1 MSEFINN
8 ATKRKD
14 ALKAIIRKLHAGESV
29 ENLQEEFNEIIAV
42 STASDIA
49 QAEREVIAEGLP
61 VADIQKLCDLHVAVF
76 QQGLE
81 SQAAPETIPGHP
93 VFNFR
98 LENEVISRVLESI
111 EVSLAKV
118 LAGDANALK
127 SLRLAVGNLQL
138 IERHYEW
145 KENLLF
151 PVLEKYGFEG
161 PSKVMWGVHN
171 DIRKAIRRVQSLA
184 NSDPVDLGT
193 VDAEY
198 LALAKAVRDMFY
210 KEEKVLLPEALNR
223 LTQEDWDLIK
233 SESLSLKEGPAYVEP
248 TQAEQ
253 APVFETEGKVNLLTG
268 ALTPEQINL
277 MLTNLPVDITYVDE
291 NDQVCFYSQTPE
303 RIFVRTA
310 AIIGRSVQNCH
321 PPQSVHVVQNI
332 LDDFRAG
339 KRDAAE
345 FWIQMGGKFV
355 HIRYFALRDAQG
367 AYKGVIEV
375 SQNVTEIRALEGE
388 RRLLDDKA

>member
-8 ATKRKD
+8 ASKRKD

-29 ENLQEEFNEIIAV
+29 ESLQEEFNEIIAEA
-42 STASDIA
+42 TASDIA

-81 SQAAPETIPGHP
+81 SQAAPESVPGHP
-93 VFNFR
+93 VHNFR
-98 LENEVISRVLESI
+98 LENEIIGRVLESV
-111 EVSLAKV
+111 EGSLARV
-118 LAGDANALK
+118 LAGDKDALK
-127 SLRLAVGNLQL
+127 SLRMTVGNLQL

-171 DIRKAIRRVQSLA
+171 DIRKAIRNLQALI
-184 NSDPVDLGT
+184 NSDSLDLET
-193 VDAEY
+193 IDAEY
-198 LALAKAVRDMFY
+198 LDLAKAVRDMFY
-210 KEEKVLLPEALNR
+210 KEEKVLLPESLTR
-223 LTQEDWDLIK
+223 LSQEDWDLIK
-233 SESLSLKEGPAYVEP
+233 SESLSLKKGAESTELISEEPAP
-248 TQAEQ
+248 AL
-253 APVFETEGKVNLLTG
+253 ETEGKIPLSTG
-268 ALTPEQINL
+268 ALTQEQINL
-277 MLTNLPVDITYVDE
+277 MLSNLPVDITFVDE
-291 NDQVCFYSQTPE
+291 NDKVCFFSQTSE

-310 AIIGRSVQNCH
+310 AIIGRAVQNCH
-321 PPQSVHVVQNI
+321 PPQSVHVVQHI
-332 LDDFRAG
+332 VDDFRAG
-339 KRDAAE
+339 KRDVAE
-345 FWIQMGGKFV
+345 FWIQMGPKFV

-375 SQNVTEIRALEGE
+375 TQDVSSIRALEGE
-388 RRLLDDKA
+388 RRLLDD

>member
-8 ATKRKD
+8 ASKRKE
-14 ALKAIIRKLHAGESV
+14 ALKAIIRQLHAGESV
-29 ENLQEEFNEIIAV
+29 ESLQEEFNEVIAE
-42 STASDIA
+42 ASSSDVA

-61 VADIQKLCDLHVAVF
+61 VTDIQKLCDLHVAVF

-81 SQAAPETIPGHP
+81 NQPAPEAVPGHP
-93 VFNFR
+93 VYNFR

-111 EVSLAKV
+111 EGSLARV
-118 LAGDANALK
+118 LAGDENALK
-127 SLRLAVGNLQL
+127 SLRLAAGNLNL

-171 DIRKAIRRVQSLA
+171 DIRKAIRNLQSLI
-184 NSDPVDLGT
+184 NSDPLDLET

-198 LALAKAVRDMFY
+198 LDLAKAVRDMFY
-210 KEEKVLLPEALNR
+210 KEEKVLLPESLTR
-223 LTQEDWDLIK
+223 LSQEDWDLIK
-233 SESLSLKEGPAYVEP
+233 AESLSLKKEAVPAEP
-248 TQAEQ
+248 TPEEQ
-253 APVFETEGKVNLLTG
+253 EPVFATTGKIPLSTG
-268 ALTPEQINL
+268 ALTQEQIDL
-277 MLTNLPVDITYVDE
+277 MLTNLPVDITFVDE
-291 NDQVCFYSQTPE
+291 NDKVCFFSQTQE

-321 PPQSVHVVQNI
+321 PPQSVHVVQGI

-339 KRDAAE
+339 KRDVAE

-355 HIRYFALRDAQG
+355 YIRYFALRDAQG

-375 SQNVTEIRALEGE
+375 TQDVSAIRALEGE
-388 RRLLDDKA
+388 RRLLDDRM

>member
-8 ATKRKD
+8 ASKRKD

-29 ENLQEEFNEIIAV
+29 ESLQEEFNEVIAEA
-42 STASDIA
+42 SASDIA

-81 SQAAPETIPGHP
+81 SQPAPESVPGHP
-93 VFNFR
+93 VYNFR

-111 EVSLAKV
+111 EGSLARV
-118 LAGDANALK
+118 LAGDKNALK
-127 SLRLAVGNLQL
+127 SLRLAAGNLNL

-151 PVLEKYGFEG
+151 PVMEKYGFEG

-171 DIRKAIRRVQSLA
+171 DIRKAIRNLQSLM
-184 NSDPVDLGT
+184 NSDPLDLET

-198 LALAKAVRDMFY
+198 LDMAKAVRDMFY
-210 KEEKVLLPEALNR
+210 KEEKVLLPEALTR
-223 LTQEDWDLIK
+223 LSQADWDMIK
-233 SESLSLKEGPAYVEP
+233 AESLSLKKDAVLAEP
-248 TQAEQ
+248 TQEE
-253 APVFETEGKVNLLTG
+253 APVVASEGKVSLSTG
-268 ALTPEQINL
+268 ALTQEQINL
-277 MLTNLPVDITYVDE
+277 MLTNLPVDITFVDE
-291 NDQVCFYSQTPE
+291 NDKVCFFSQTSE

-321 PPQSVHVVQNI
+321 PPQSVHVVQGI
-332 LDDFRAG
+332 VDDFRAG
-339 KRDAAE
+339 KRDVAE

-375 SQNVTEIRALEGE
+375 TQDVSAIRALEGE

>member
-8 ATKRKD
+8 ASKRKD

-29 ENLQEEFNEIIAV
+29 ESLQEEFNEIIAEA
-42 STASDIA
+42 TASDIA

-81 SQAAPETIPGHP
+81 SQAAPESVPGHP
-93 VFNFR
+93 VHNFR
-98 LENEVISRVLESI
+98 LENEIIGRVLESV
-111 EVSLAKV
+111 EGSLARV
-118 LAGDANALK
+118 LAGDKDALK
-127 SLRLAVGNLQL
+127 SLRMSVGNLQL

-171 DIRKAIRRVQSLA
+171 DIRKAIRNLQALI
-184 NSDPVDLGT
+184 NSDSLDLET
-193 VDAEY
+193 IDAEY
-198 LALAKAVRDMFY
+198 LDLAKAVRDMFY
-210 KEEKVLLPEALNR
+210 KEEKVLLPESLTR
-223 LTQEDWDLIK
+223 LSQEDWDLIK
-233 SESLSLKEGPAYVEP
+233 SESLSLKKGAESTELISEEPAP
-248 TQAEQ
+248 TL
-253 APVFETEGKVNLLTG
+253 ETEGKIPLSTG
-268 ALTPEQINL
+268 ALTQEQINL
-277 MLTNLPVDITYVDE
+277 MLSNLPVDITFVDE
-291 NDQVCFYSQTPE
+291 NDKVCFFSQTSE

-310 AIIGRSVQNCH
+310 AIIGRAVQNCH
-321 PPQSVHVVQNI
+321 PPQSVHVVQHI
-332 LDDFRAG
+332 VDDFRAG
-339 KRDAAE
+339 KRDVAE
-345 FWIQMGGKFV
+345 FWIQMGPKFV

-375 SQNVTEIRALEGE
+375 TQDVSSIRALEGE
-388 RRLLDDKA
+388 RRLLDD

>member
-8 ATKRKD
+8 ASKRKD

-29 ENLQEEFNEIIAV
+29 ESLQEEFNEVIAEA
-42 STASDIA
+42 SASDIA

-61 VADIQKLCDLHVAVF
+61 VADIQKLCDLHVVVF

-81 SQAAPETIPGHP
+81 SQPAPESVPGHP
-93 VFNFR
+93 VYNFR

-111 EVSLAKV
+111 EGSLARV
-118 LAGDANALK
+118 LAGDKNALK
-127 SLRLAVGNLQL
+127 SLRLAAGNLNL

-151 PVLEKYGFEG
+151 PVMEKYGFEG

-171 DIRKAIRRVQSLA
+171 DIRKAIRNLQSLM
-184 NSDPVDLGT
+184 NSDPLDLET

-198 LALAKAVRDMFY
+198 LDMAKAVRDMFY
-210 KEEKVLLPEALNR
+210 KEEKVLLPEALTR
-223 LTQEDWDLIK
+223 LSQADWDMIK
-233 SESLSLKEGPAYVEP
+233 AESLSLKKDAVLAEP
-248 TQAEQ
+248 TQEE
-253 APVFETEGKVNLLTG
+253 APVVASEGKISLSTG
-268 ALTPEQINL
+268 ALTQEQINL
-277 MLTNLPVDITYVDE
+277 MLTNLPVDITFVDE
-291 NDQVCFYSQTPE
+291 NDKVCFFSQTSE

-321 PPQSVHVVQNI
+321 PPQSVHVVQGI
-332 LDDFRAG
+332 VDDFRAG
-339 KRDAAE
+339 KRDVAE

-375 SQNVTEIRALEGE
+375 TQDVSAIRALQGE

>member
-8 ATKRKD
+8 ASKRKD

-29 ENLQEEFNEIIAV
+29 ESLQEEFNEIIAEA
-42 STASDIA
+42 TASDIA

-81 SQAAPETIPGHP
+81 SQAAPESVPGHP
-93 VFNFR
+93 VHNFR
-98 LENEVISRVLESI
+98 LENEIIGRVLESV
-111 EVSLAKV
+111 EGSLARV
-118 LAGDANALK
+118 LAGDKDALK
-127 SLRLAVGNLQL
+127 SLRMSAGNLQL

-171 DIRKAIRRVQSLA
+171 DIRKAIRNLQALI
-184 NSDPVDLGT
+184 NSDSLDLET
-193 VDAEY
+193 IDAEY
-198 LALAKAVRDMFY
+198 LDLAKAVRDMFY
-210 KEEKVLLPEALNR
+210 KEEKVLLPESLTR
-223 LTQEDWDLIK
+223 LSQEDWDLIK
-233 SESLSLKEGPAYVEP
+233 SESLSLKKGAESTELISEEPAP
-248 TQAEQ
+248 TL
-253 APVFETEGKVNLLTG
+253 ETEGKIPLSTG
-268 ALTPEQINL
+268 ALTQEQINL
-277 MLTNLPVDITYVDE
+277 MLSNLPVDITFVDE
-291 NDQVCFYSQTPE
+291 NDKVCFFSQTSE

-310 AIIGRSVQNCH
+310 AIIGRAVQNCH
-321 PPQSVHVVQNI
+321 PPQSVHVVQHI
-332 LDDFRAG
+332 VDDFRAG
-339 KRDAAE
+339 KRDVAE
-345 FWIQMGGKFV
+345 FWIQMGPKFV

-375 SQNVTEIRALEGE
+375 TQDVSSIRALEGE
-388 RRLLDDKA
+388 RRLLDD

>member
-8 ATKRKD
+8 ASKRKD

-29 ENLQEEFNEIIAV
+29 ESLQEEFNEIIAEA
-42 STASDIA
+42 TASDIA

-81 SQAAPETIPGHP
+81 SQAAPESVPGHP
-93 VFNFR
+93 VYNFR
-98 LENEVISRVLESI
+98 LENEVISRVLESV
-111 EVSLAKV
+111 EGSLARV
-118 LAGDANALK
+118 LAGDKDALK
-127 SLRLAVGNLQL
+127 SLRMTVGNLQL

-171 DIRKAIRRVQSLA
+171 DIRKAIRNLQALI
-184 NSDPVDLGT
+184 NSDSLDLET
-193 VDAEY
+193 IDAEY
-198 LALAKAVRDMFY
+198 LDLAKAVRDMFY
-210 KEEKVLLPEALNR
+210 KEEKVLLPESLTR
-223 LTQEDWDLIK
+223 LSQEDWDLIK
-233 SESLSLKEGPAYVEP
+233 SESLSLKKGAESTELISEEPAP
-248 TQAEQ
+248 TL
-253 APVFETEGKVNLLTG
+253 ETEGKIPLSTG
-268 ALTPEQINL
+268 ALTQEQINL
-277 MLTNLPVDITYVDE
+277 MLSNLPVDITFVDE
-291 NDQVCFYSQTPE
+291 NDKVCFFSQTSE

-310 AIIGRSVQNCH
+310 AIIGRAVQNCH
-321 PPQSVHVVQNI
+321 PPQSVHVVQHI
-332 LDDFRAG
+332 VDDFRAG
-339 KRDAAE
+339 KRDVAE
-345 FWIQMGGKFV
+345 FWIQMGPKFV

-375 SQNVTEIRALEGE
+375 TQDVSSIRALEGE
-388 RRLLDDKA
+388 RRLLDD

>member
-8 ATKRKD
+8 ASKRKD

-29 ENLQEEFNEIIAV
+29 ESLQEEFNEVIAEA
-42 STASDIA
+42 SASDIA

-81 SQAAPETIPGHP
+81 SQPAPESVPGHP
-93 VFNFR
+93 VYNFR

-111 EVSLAKV
+111 EGSLARV
-118 LAGDANALK
+118 LAGDKNALK
-127 SLRLAVGNLQL
+127 SLRLAAGNLNL

-151 PVLEKYGFEG
+151 PVMEKYGFEG

-171 DIRKAIRRVQSLA
+171 DIRKAIRNLQSLM
-184 NSDPVDLGT
+184 NSDPLDLET

-198 LALAKAVRDMFY
+198 LDMAKAVRDMFY
-210 KEEKVLLPEALNR
+210 KEEKVLLPEALTR
-223 LTQEDWDLIK
+223 LSQADWDMIK
-233 SESLSLKEGPAYVEP
+233 AESLSLKKDAATAEPAQE
-248 TQAEQ
+248 E
-253 APVFETEGKVNLLTG
+253 APVVASEGKISLSTG
-268 ALTPEQINL
+268 ALTQEQLNL
-277 MLTNLPVDITYVDE
+277 MLTNLPVDITFVDE
-291 NDQVCFYSQTPE
+291 NDKVCFFSQTSE

-321 PPQSVHVVQNI
+321 PPQSVHVVQGI
-332 LDDFRAG
+332 VDDFRAG
-339 KRDAAE
+339 KRDVAE

-375 SQNVTEIRALEGE
+375 TQDVSAIRALEGE

>member
-8 ATKRKD
+8 ASKRKD

-29 ENLQEEFNEIIAV
+29 ESLQEEFNEVIAEA
-42 STASDIA
+42 SASDIA

-81 SQAAPETIPGHP
+81 SQPAPESVPGHP
-93 VFNFR
+93 VYNFR

-111 EVSLAKV
+111 EGSLARV
-118 LAGDANALK
+118 LAGDKNALK
-127 SLRLAVGNLQL
+127 SLRLAAGNLNL

-151 PVLEKYGFEG
+151 PVMEKYGFEG

-171 DIRKAIRRVQSLA
+171 DIRKAIRNLQSLM
-184 NSDPVDLGT
+184 NSDPLDLET

-198 LALAKAVRDMFY
+198 LDMAKAVRDMFY
-210 KEEKVLLPEALNR
+210 KEEKVLLPEALTR
-223 LTQEDWDLIK
+223 LSQADWDMIK
-233 SESLSLKEGPAYVEP
+233 AESLSLKKDAATAEPAQE
-248 TQAEQ
+248 E
-253 APVFETEGKVNLLTG
+253 APVVASEGKISLSTG
-268 ALTPEQINL
+268 ALTQEQINL
-277 MLTNLPVDITYVDE
+277 MLTNLPVDITFVDE
-291 NDQVCFYSQTPE
+291 NDKVCFFSQTSE

-321 PPQSVHVVQNI
+321 PPQSVHVVQGI
-332 LDDFRAG
+332 VDDFRAG
-339 KRDAAE
+339 KRDVAE

-355 HIRYFALRDAQG
+355 HIRYFALRDPQG

-375 SQNVTEIRALEGE
+375 TQDVSAIRALEGE

>member
-8 ATKRKD
+8 ASKRKD

-29 ENLQEEFNEIIAV
+29 ESLQEEFNEVIAEA
-42 STASDIA
+42 SASDIA

-81 SQAAPETIPGHP
+81 SQPAPESVPGHP
-93 VFNFR
+93 VYNFR

-111 EVSLAKV
+111 EGSLAGV
-118 LAGDANALK
+118 LAGDKNALK
-127 SLRLAVGNLQL
+127 SLRLAAGNLNL

-151 PVLEKYGFEG
+151 PVMEKYGFEG

-171 DIRKAIRRVQSLA
+171 DIRKAIRNLQSLM
-184 NSDPVDLGT
+184 NSDPLDLET

-198 LALAKAVRDMFY
+198 LDMAKAVRDMFY
-210 KEEKVLLPEALNR
+210 KEEKVLLPEALTR
-223 LTQEDWDLIK
+223 LSQADWDMIK
-233 SESLSLKEGPAYVEP
+233 AESLTLKKDAVPAEP
-248 TQAEQ
+248 AQEE
-253 APVFETEGKVNLLTG
+253 APVVASEGKISLSTG
-268 ALTPEQINL
+268 ALTQEQINL
-277 MLTNLPVDITYVDE
+277 MLTNLPVDITFVDE
-291 NDQVCFYSQTPE
+291 NDKVCFFSQTSE

-321 PPQSVHVVQNI
+321 PPQSVHVVQGI
-332 LDDFRAG
+332 VDDFRAG
-339 KRDAAE
+339 KRDVAE

-375 SQNVTEIRALEGE
+375 TQDVSAIRALEGE

>member
-8 ATKRKD
+8 ASKRKD

-29 ENLQEEFNEIIAV
+29 ESLQEEFNEIIAEA
-42 STASDIA
+42 TASDIA

-81 SQAAPETIPGHP
+81 SQAAPESVPGHP
-93 VFNFR
+93 VHNFR
-98 LENEVISRVLESI
+98 LENEIIGRVLESV
-111 EVSLAKV
+111 EGSLARV
-118 LAGDANALK
+118 LAGDKDALK
-127 SLRLAVGNLQL
+127 SLRMTVGNLQL

-171 DIRKAIRRVQSLA
+171 DIRKAIRNLQALI
-184 NSDPVDLGT
+184 NSDSLDLET
-193 VDAEY
+193 IDAEY
-198 LALAKAVRDMFY
+198 LDLAKAVRDMFY
-210 KEEKVLLPEALNR
+210 KEEKVLLPESLTR
-223 LTQEDWDLIK
+223 LSQEDWDLIK
-233 SESLSLKEGPAYVEP
+233 SESLSLKKGAESTKLISEEPAP
-248 TQAEQ
+248 AL
-253 APVFETEGKVNLLTG
+253 ETEGKIPLSTG
-268 ALTPEQINL
+268 ALTQEQINL
-277 MLTNLPVDITYVDE
+277 MLSNLPVDITFVDE
-291 NDQVCFYSQTPE
+291 NDKVCFFSQTSE

-310 AIIGRSVQNCH
+310 AIIGRAVQNCH
-321 PPQSVHVVQNI
+321 PPQSVHVVQHI
-332 LDDFRAG
+332 VDDFRAG
-339 KRDAAE
+339 KRDVAE
-345 FWIQMGGKFV
+345 FWIQMGPKFV

-375 SQNVTEIRALEGE
+375 TQDVSSIRALEGE
-388 RRLLDDKA
+388 RRLLDD

>member
-8 ATKRKD
+8 ASKRKD

-29 ENLQEEFNEIIAV
+29 ESLQEEFNEIIAEA
-42 STASDIA
+42 TASDIA

-81 SQAAPETIPGHP
+81 SQAAPESVPGHP
-93 VFNFR
+93 VHNFR
-98 LENEVISRVLESI
+98 LENEIIGRVLESV
-111 EVSLAKV
+111 EGSLARV
-118 LAGDANALK
+118 LAGDKDALK
-127 SLRLAVGNLQL
+127 SLRMTVGNLQL

-171 DIRKAIRRVQSLA
+171 DIRKAIRNLQALI
-184 NSDPVDLGT
+184 NSDSLDLET
-193 VDAEY
+193 IDAEY
-198 LALAKAVRDMFY
+198 LDLAKAVRDMFY
-210 KEEKVLLPEALNR
+210 KEEKVLLPESLTR
-223 LTQEDWDLIK
+223 LSQEDWDLIK
-233 SESLSLKEGPAYVEP
+233 SESLSLKKGAESTELISEEPAP
-248 TQAEQ
+248 AL
-253 APVFETEGKVNLLTG
+253 ETEGKIPLSTG
-268 ALTPEQINL
+268 ALTQEQINL
-277 MLTNLPVDITYVDE
+277 MLSNLPVDITFVDE
-291 NDQVCFYSQTPE
+291 NDKVCFFSQTSE

-310 AIIGRSVQNCH
+310 AIIGRAVQNCH
-321 PPQSVHVVQNI
+321 PPQSVHVVQQI
-332 LDDFRAG
+332 VDDFRAG
-339 KRDAAE
+339 KRDVAE
-345 FWIQMGGKFV
+345 FWIQMGPKFV

-375 SQNVTEIRALEGE
+375 TQDVSSIRALEGE
-388 RRLLDDKA
+388 RRLLDD

>member
-8 ATKRKD
+8 ASKRKD

-29 ENLQEEFNEIIAV
+29 ESLQEEFNEVIAEA
-42 STASDIA
+42 SASDIA

-81 SQAAPETIPGHP
+81 SQPAPESVPGHP
-93 VFNFR
+93 VYNFR

-111 EVSLAKV
+111 EGSLARV
-118 LAGDANALK
+118 LAGDKNALK
-127 SLRLAVGNLQL
+127 SLRLAAGNLNL

-171 DIRKAIRRVQSLA
+171 DIHKAIRNLQSLM
-184 NSDPVDLGT
+184 NSDPLDLKT
-193 VDAEY
+193 VEAEY
-198 LALAKAVRDMFY
+198 LDMAKAVRDMFY
-210 KEEKVLLPEALNR
+210 KEEKVLLPESMNR
-223 LTQEDWDLIK
+223 LSQADWDMIK
-233 SESLSLKEGPAYVEP
+233 AESLSLKKDAATAEP
-248 TQAEQ
+248 VQEE
-253 APVFETEGKVNLLTG
+253 APVVASEGKISLSTG
-268 ALTPEQINL
+268 ALTQEQINL
-277 MLTNLPVDITYVDE
+277 MLTNLPVDITFVDE
-291 NDQVCFYSQTPE
+291 NDKVCFFSQTSE

-321 PPQSVHVVQNI
+321 PPQSVHVVQGI
-332 LDDFRAG
+332 VDDFRAG
-339 KRDAAE
+339 KRDVAE

-375 SQNVTEIRALEGE
+375 TQDVSAIRALEGE

>member
-8 ATKRKD
+8 ASKRKD

-29 ENLQEEFNEIIAV
+29 ESLQEEFNEIIAEA
-42 STASDIA
+42 TASDIA

-81 SQAAPETIPGHP
+81 SQAAPESVPGHP
-93 VFNFR
+93 VYNFR
-98 LENEVISRVLESI
+98 LENEVISRVLESV
-111 EVSLAKV
+111 EGSLARV
-118 LAGDANALK
+118 LAGDKDALK
-127 SLRLAVGNLQL
+127 SLRMSAGNLQL

-171 DIRKAIRRVQSLA
+171 DIRKAIRNLQALI
-184 NSDPVDLGT
+184 NSDSLDLET
-193 VDAEY
+193 IDAEY
-198 LALAKAVRDMFY
+198 LDLAKAVRDMFY
-210 KEEKVLLPEALNR
+210 KEEKVLLPESLTR
-223 LTQEDWDLIK
+223 LSQEDWDLIK
-233 SESLSLKEGPAYVEP
+233 SESLSLKKGAESTELISEEPAP
-248 TQAEQ
+248 TL
-253 APVFETEGKVNLLTG
+253 ETEGKIPLSTG
-268 ALTPEQINL
+268 ALTQEQINL
-277 MLTNLPVDITYVDE
+277 MLSNLPVDITFVDE
-291 NDQVCFYSQTPE
+291 NDKVCFFSQTSE

-310 AIIGRSVQNCH
+310 AIIGRAVQNCH
-321 PPQSVHVVQNI
+321 PPQSVHVVQHI
-332 LDDFRAG
+332 VDDFRAG
-339 KRDAAE
+339 KRDVAE
-345 FWIQMGGKFV
+345 FWIQMGPKFV

-375 SQNVTEIRALEGE
+375 TQDVSSIRALEGE
-388 RRLLDDKA
+388 RRLLDD

>member
-8 ATKRKD
+8 ASKRKD

-29 ENLQEEFNEIIAV
+29 ESLQEEFNEVIAEA
-42 STASDIA
+42 TASDIA

-81 SQAAPETIPGHP
+81 SQAAPESVPGHP
-93 VFNFR
+93 VHNFR
-98 LENEVISRVLESI
+98 LENEIIGRVLESV
-111 EVSLAKV
+111 EGSLARV
-118 LAGDANALK
+118 LAGDKDALK
-127 SLRLAVGNLQL
+127 SLRMTVGNLQL

-171 DIRKAIRRVQSLA
+171 DIRKAIRNLQALI
-184 NSDPVDLGT
+184 NSDSLDLET
-193 VDAEY
+193 IDAEY
-198 LALAKAVRDMFY
+198 LDLAKAVRDMFY
-210 KEEKVLLPEALNR
+210 KEEKVLLPESLTR
-223 LTQEDWDLIK
+223 LSQEDWDLIK
-233 SESLSLKEGPAYVEP
+233 SESLSLKKGAESTELISEEPAP
-248 TQAEQ
+248 AL
-253 APVFETEGKVNLLTG
+253 ETEGKIPLSTG
-268 ALTPEQINL
+268 ALTQEQINL
-277 MLTNLPVDITYVDE
+277 MLSNLPVDITFVDE
-291 NDQVCFYSQTPE
+291 NDKVCFFSQTSE

-310 AIIGRSVQNCH
+310 AIIGRAVQNCH
-321 PPQSVHVVQNI
+321 PPQSVHVVQHI
-332 LDDFRAG
+332 VDDFRAG
-339 KRDAAE
+339 KRDVAE
-345 FWIQMGGKFV
+345 FWIQMGPKFV

-375 SQNVTEIRALEGE
+375 TQDVSSIRALEGE
-388 RRLLDDKA
+388 RRLLDD

>member
-8 ATKRKD
+8 ASKRKD

-29 ENLQEEFNEIIAV
+29 ESLQEEFNEIIAEA
-42 STASDIA
+42 TASDIA

-81 SQAAPETIPGHP
+81 SQAAPESVPGHP
-93 VFNFR
+93 VYNFR
-98 LENEVISRVLESI
+98 LENEVISRVLESV
-111 EVSLAKV
+111 EGSLARV
-118 LAGDANALK
+118 LAGDKDALK
-127 SLRLAVGNLQL
+127 SLRMTVGNLQL

-171 DIRKAIRRVQSLA
+171 DIRKAIRNLQALI
-184 NSDPVDLGT
+184 NSDSLDLET
-193 VDAEY
+193 IDAEY
-198 LALAKAVRDMFY
+198 LDLAKAVRDMFY
-210 KEEKVLLPEALNR
+210 KEEKVLLPESLTR
-223 LTQEDWDLIK
+223 LSQEDWDLIK
-233 SESLSLKEGPAYVEP
+233 SESLSLKKGAESTELISEEPAP
-248 TQAEQ
+248 AL
-253 APVFETEGKVNLLTG
+253 ETEGKIPLSTG
-268 ALTPEQINL
+268 ALTQEQINL
-277 MLTNLPVDITYVDE
+277 MLSNLPVDITFVDE
-291 NDQVCFYSQTPE
+291 NDKVCFFSQTSE

-310 AIIGRSVQNCH
+310 AIIGRAVQNCH
-321 PPQSVHVVQNI
+321 PPQSVHVVQHI
-332 LDDFRAG
+332 VDDFRAG
-339 KRDAAE
+339 KRDVAE
-345 FWIQMGGKFV
+345 FWIQMGPKFV

-375 SQNVTEIRALEGE
+375 TQDVSSIRALEGE
-388 RRLLDDKA
+388 RRLLDD

>member
-8 ATKRKD
+8 ASKRKD

-29 ENLQEEFNEIIAV
+29 ESLQEEFNEIIAEA
-42 STASDIA
+42 TASDIA

-81 SQAAPETIPGHP
+81 SQAAPESVPGHP
-93 VFNFR
+93 VHNFR
-98 LENEVISRVLESI
+98 LENEIIGRVLESV
-111 EVSLAKV
+111 EGSLARV
-118 LAGDANALK
+118 LAGDKDALK
-127 SLRLAVGNLQL
+127 SLRMTVGNLQL

-171 DIRKAIRRVQSLA
+171 DIRKAIRNLQALI
-184 NSDPVDLGT
+184 NSDSLDLET
-193 VDAEY
+193 IDAEY
-198 LALAKAVRDMFY
+198 LDLAKAVRDMFY
-210 KEEKVLLPEALNR
+210 KEEKVLLPESLTR
-223 LTQEDWDLIK
+223 LSQEDWDLIK
-233 SESLSLKEGPAYVEP
+233 SESLSLKKGAESTELISEEPAP
-248 TQAEQ
+248 TL
-253 APVFETEGKVNLLTG
+253 ETEGKIPLSTG
-268 ALTPEQINL
+268 ALTQEQINL
-277 MLTNLPVDITYVDE
+277 MLSNLPVDITFVDE
-291 NDQVCFYSQTPE
+291 NDKVCFFSQTSE

-310 AIIGRSVQNCH
+310 AIIGRAVQNCH
-321 PPQSVHVVQNI
+321 PPQSVHVVQHI
-332 LDDFRAG
+332 VDDFRAG
-339 KRDAAE
+339 KRDVAE
-345 FWIQMGGKFV
+345 FWIQMGPKFV

-375 SQNVTEIRALEGE
+375 TQDVSSIRALEGE
-388 RRLLDDKA
+388 RRLLDD

>member
-8 ATKRKD
+8 ASKRKD

-29 ENLQEEFNEIIAV
+29 ESLQEEFNEVIAEA
-42 STASDIA
+42 SASDIA

-76 QQGLE
+76 EQGLE
-81 SQAAPETIPGHP
+81 SQPAPESVPGHP
-93 VFNFR
+93 VYNFR

-111 EVSLAKV
+111 EGSLARV
-118 LAGDANALK
+118 LAGDKNALK
-127 SLRLAVGNLQL
+127 SLRLAAGNLNL

-151 PVLEKYGFEG
+151 PVMEKYGFEG

-171 DIRKAIRRVQSLA
+171 DIRKAIRSLQSLM
-184 NSDPVDLGT
+184 NSDPLDLET

-198 LALAKAVRDMFY
+198 LDMAKAMRDMFY
-210 KEEKVLLPEALNR
+210 KEEKVLLPEALTR
-223 LTQEDWDLIK
+223 LSQADWDMIK
-233 SESLSLKEGPAYVEP
+233 AESLSLKKDALPAEP
-248 TQAEQ
+248 TQEE
-253 APVFETEGKVNLLTG
+253 APVVASEGKISLSTG
-268 ALTPEQINL
+268 ALTQEQINL
-277 MLTNLPVDITYVDE
+277 MLTNLPVDITFVDE
-291 NDQVCFYSQTPE
+291 NDKVCFFSQTSE

-321 PPQSVHVVQNI
+321 PPQSVHVVQGI
-332 LDDFRAG
+332 VDDFRAG
-339 KRDAAE
+339 KRDVAE

-375 SQNVTEIRALEGE
+375 TQDVSAIRALEGE

>member
-8 ATKRKD
+8 ASKRKD

-29 ENLQEEFNEIIAV
+29 ESLQEEFNEIIAEA
-42 STASDIA
+42 TASDIA

-81 SQAAPETIPGHP
+81 SQAAPESVPGHP
-93 VFNFR
+93 VHNFR
-98 LENEVISRVLESI
+98 LENEIIGRVLESV
-111 EVSLAKV
+111 EGSLARV
-118 LAGDANALK
+118 LAGDKDALK
-127 SLRLAVGNLQL
+127 SLRMSAGNLQL

-171 DIRKAIRRVQSLA
+171 DIRKAIRNLQALI
-184 NSDPVDLGT
+184 NSDSLDLET
-193 VDAEY
+193 IDAEY
-198 LALAKAVRDMFY
+198 LDLAKAVRDMFY
-210 KEEKVLLPEALNR
+210 KEEKVLLPESLTR
-223 LTQEDWDLIK
+223 LSQEDWDLIK
-233 SESLSLKEGPAYVEP
+233 SESLSLKKGAESTELISEEPAP
-248 TQAEQ
+248 AL
-253 APVFETEGKVNLLTG
+253 ETEGKIPLSTG
-268 ALTPEQINL
+268 ALTQEQINL
-277 MLTNLPVDITYVDE
+277 MLSNLPVDITFVDE
-291 NDQVCFYSQTPE
+291 NDKVCFFSQTSE

-310 AIIGRSVQNCH
+310 AIIGRAVQNCH
-321 PPQSVHVVQNI
+321 PPQSVHVVQQI
-332 LDDFRAG
+332 VDDFRAG
-339 KRDAAE
+339 KRDVAE
-345 FWIQMGGKFV
+345 FWIQMGPKFV

-375 SQNVTEIRALEGE
+375 TQDVSSIRALEGE
-388 RRLLDDKA
+388 RRLLDD

>member
-8 ATKRKD
+8 ASKRKD

-29 ENLQEEFNEIIAV
+29 ESLQEEFNEVIAEA
-42 STASDIA
+42 SASDIA

-81 SQAAPETIPGHP
+81 SQPAPESVPGHP
-93 VFNFR
+93 VYNFR

-111 EVSLAKV
+111 EGSLARV
-118 LAGDANALK
+118 LAGDKNALK
-127 SLRLAVGNLQL
+127 SLRLAAGNLNL

-151 PVLEKYGFEG
+151 PVMEKYGFEG

-171 DIRKAIRRVQSLA
+171 DIRKAIRNLQSLM
-184 NSDPVDLGT
+184 NSDPLDLET

-198 LALAKAVRDMFY
+198 LDMAKAVRDMFY
-210 KEEKVLLPEALNR
+210 KEEKVLLPESMNR
-223 LTQEDWDLIK
+223 LSQADWDMIK
-233 SESLSLKEGPAYVEP
+233 AESLSLKKDAVLAEP
-248 TQAEQ
+248 TQEE
-253 APVFETEGKVNLLTG
+253 APVVASEGKVSLSTG
-268 ALTPEQINL
+268 ALTQEQINL
-277 MLTNLPVDITYVDE
+277 MLTNLPVDITFVDE
-291 NDQVCFYSQTPE
+291 NDKVCFFSQTSE

-321 PPQSVHVVQNI
+321 PPQSVHVVQGI
-332 LDDFRAG
+332 VDDFRAG
-339 KRDAAE
+339 KRDVAE

-375 SQNVTEIRALEGE
+375 TQDVSAIRALQGE

>member
-29 ENLQEEFNEIIAV
+29 ESLQEEFNEVIAEA
-42 STASDIA
+42 SASDIA

-61 VADIQKLCDLHVAVF
+61 VEDIQKLCDLHVAVF

-81 SQAAPETIPGHP
+81 SQPAPESVPGHP
-93 VFNFR
+93 VYNFR

-111 EVSLAKV
+111 EGSLARV
-118 LAGDANALK
+118 LAGDKTALK
-127 SLRLAVGNLQL
+127 SLRLASGNLHL

-171 DIRKAIRRVQSLA
+171 DIRKAIRNLQSLM
-184 NSDPVDLGT
+184 NNEPLDLET

-198 LALAKAVRDMFY
+198 MDLAKAVRDMFY
-210 KEEKVLLPEALNR
+210 KEEKVLLPESLNR
-223 LTQEDWDLIK
+223 LSLEDWDMIK
-233 SESLSLKEGPAYVEP
+233 AESLSLKNEAVPAAAAQEEVP
-248 TQAEQ
+248 A
-253 APVFETEGKVNLLTG
+253 FETEGKFKLSTG
-268 ALTPEQINL
+268 ALTQEQINL
-277 MLTNLPVDITYVDE
+277 MLTNLPVDITFVDE
-291 NDQVCFYSQTPE
+291 NDKVCFFSQTSE

-321 PPQSVHVVQNI
+321 PPQSVHVVQRI
-332 LDDFRAG
+332 VDDFRAG
-339 KRDAAE
+339 KRDVAE

-375 SQNVTEIRALEGE
+375 TQDVSAIRALEGE
-388 RRLLDDKA
+388 RRLLDDQA

>member
-8 ATKRKD
+8 ASKRKD

-29 ENLQEEFNEIIAV
+29 ESLQEEFNEIIAEA
-42 STASDIA
+42 TASDIA

-81 SQAAPETIPGHP
+81 SQAAPESVPGHP
-93 VFNFR
+93 VHNFR
-98 LENEVISRVLESI
+98 LENEIIGRVLESV
-111 EVSLAKV
+111 EGSLARV
-118 LAGDANALK
+118 LAGDKDALK
-127 SLRLAVGNLQL
+127 SLRMSAGNLQL

-171 DIRKAIRRVQSLA
+171 DIRKAIRNLQALI
-184 NSDPVDLGT
+184 NSDSLDLET
-193 VDAEY
+193 IDAEY
-198 LALAKAVRDMFY
+198 LDLAKAVRDMFY
-210 KEEKVLLPEALNR
+210 KEEKVLLPESLTR
-223 LTQEDWDLIK
+223 LSQEDWDLIK
-233 SESLSLKEGPAYVEP
+233 SESLSLKKGAESTELISEEPAP
-248 TQAEQ
+248 AL
-253 APVFETEGKVNLLTG
+253 ETEGKIPLSTG
-268 ALTPEQINL
+268 ALTQEQINL
-277 MLTNLPVDITYVDE
+277 MLSNLPVDITFVDE
-291 NDQVCFYSQTPE
+291 NDKVCFFSQTSE

-310 AIIGRSVQNCH
+310 AIIGRAVQNCH
-321 PPQSVHVVQNI
+321 PPQSVHVVQHI
-332 LDDFRAG
+332 VDDFRAG
-339 KRDAAE
+339 KRDVAE
-345 FWIQMGGKFV
+345 FWIQMGPKFV

-375 SQNVTEIRALEGE
+375 TQDVSSIRALEGE
-388 RRLLDDKA
+388 RRLLDD

>member
-8 ATKRKD
+8 ASKRKD

-29 ENLQEEFNEIIAV
+29 ESLQEEFNEIIAEA
-42 STASDIA
+42 TASDIA

-81 SQAAPETIPGHP
+81 SQAAPESVPGHP
-93 VFNFR
+93 VHNFR
-98 LENEVISRVLESI
+98 LENEIIGRVLESV
-111 EVSLAKV
+111 EGSLARV
-118 LAGDANALK
+118 LAGDKDALK
-127 SLRLAVGNLQL
+127 SLRMSVGNLQL

-171 DIRKAIRRVQSLA
+171 DIRKAIRNLQALI
-184 NSDPVDLGT
+184 NSDSLDLET
-193 VDAEY
+193 IDAEY
-198 LALAKAVRDMFY
+198 LDLAKAVRDMFY
-210 KEEKVLLPEALNR
+210 KEEKVLLPESLTR
-223 LTQEDWDLIK
+223 LSQEDWDLIK
-233 SESLSLKEGPAYVEP
+233 SESLSLKKGAESTELISEEPAP
-248 TQAEQ
+248 AL
-253 APVFETEGKVNLLTG
+253 ETEGKIPLSTG
-268 ALTPEQINL
+268 ALTQEQINL
-277 MLTNLPVDITYVDE
+277 MLSNLPVDITFVDE
-291 NDQVCFYSQTPE
+291 NDKVCFFSQTSE

-310 AIIGRSVQNCH
+310 AIIGRAVQNCH
-321 PPQSVHVVQNI
+321 PPQSVHVVQHI
-332 LDDFRAG
+332 VDDFRAG
-339 KRDAAE
+339 KRDVAE
-345 FWIQMGGKFV
+345 FWIQMGPKFV

-375 SQNVTEIRALEGE
+375 TQDVSSIRALEGE
-388 RRLLDDKA
+388 RRLLDD

>member
-8 ATKRKD
+8 ASKRKD

-29 ENLQEEFNEIIAV
+29 ESLQEEFNEVIAEA
-42 STASDIA
+42 SASDVA

-81 SQAAPETIPGHP
+81 NQTAPESVPGHP
-93 VFNFR
+93 VYNFR

-111 EVSLAKV
+111 EGSLARV
-118 LAGDANALK
+118 LAGDKNALK
-127 SLRLAVGNLQL
+127 SLRQAAGNLNL

-171 DIRKAIRRVQSLA
+171 DIRKAIRNLQPLM
-184 NSDPVDLGT
+184 NSDPLDLET

-198 LALAKAVRDMFY
+198 LDLAKAVRDMFY
-210 KEEKVLLPEALNR
+210 KEEKVLLPESLSR
-223 LTQEDWDLIK
+223 LTQADWDMIK
-233 SESLSLKEGPAYVEP
+233 AESLSLKKDAEPAREEP
-248 TQAEQ
+248 
-253 APVFETEGKVNLLTG
+253 APEPAAEGKIKLSTG
-268 ALTPEQINL
+268 ALTQEQINL
-277 MLTNLPVDITYVDE
+277 MLTKLPVDITFVDE
-291 NDQVCFYSQTPE
+291 NDKVCFFSQTPE
-303 RIFVRTA
+303 RVFVRTA

-321 PPQSVHVVQNI
+321 PPQSVHVVQHI

-355 HIRYFALRDAQG
+355 YIRYFALRDEQG
-367 AYKGVIEV
+367 TYKGVIEV
-375 SQNVTEIRALEGE
+375 TQDVSAMRSLQGE
-388 RRLLDDKA
+388 RRLLDE

>member
-8 ATKRKD
+8 ASKRKD

-29 ENLQEEFNEIIAV
+29 ESLQEEFNEVIAEA
-42 STASDIA
+42 SASDIA

-81 SQAAPETIPGHP
+81 SQPAPESVPGHP
-93 VFNFR
+93 VYNFR

-111 EVSLAKV
+111 EGSLARV
-118 LAGDANALK
+118 LAGDKNALK
-127 SLRLAVGNLQL
+127 SLRLAAGNLNL

-151 PVLEKYGFEG
+151 PVMEKYGFEG

-171 DIRKAIRRVQSLA
+171 DIRKAIRSLQSLM
-184 NSDPVDLGT
+184 NSDPLDLET

-198 LALAKAVRDMFY
+198 LDMAKAVRDMFY
-210 KEEKVLLPEALNR
+210 KEEKVLLPEALTR
-223 LTQEDWDLIK
+223 LSQADWDMIK
-233 SESLSLKEGPAYVEP
+233 AESLSLKKDALPAEP
-248 TQAEQ
+248 TQEE
-253 APVFETEGKVNLLTG
+253 APVVASEGKISLSTG
-268 ALTPEQINL
+268 ALTQEQINL
-277 MLTNLPVDITYVDE
+277 MLTNLPVDITFVDE
-291 NDQVCFYSQTPE
+291 NDKVCFFSQTSE

-321 PPQSVHVVQNI
+321 PPQSVHVVQGI
-332 LDDFRAG
+332 VDDFRAG
-339 KRDAAE
+339 KRDVAE

-375 SQNVTEIRALEGE
+375 TQDVSAIRALEGE